1 MKTAEPL
8 PKTLSKGSA
17 ELHRI
22 VIYCEKGSGTQYNFQ
37 KPFCYRHLGSSEI
50 SLQPKQTY
58 RTACSDS
65 PDVLFLAF
73 EKKIATMDNVE
84 YSNYHDLL
92 GIAGDRRL
100 V

>member
-1 MKTAEPL
+1 MAAT
-8 PKTLSKGSA
+8 TRSCSA
-17 ELHRI
+17 SQSRSDNDFNK
-22 VIYCEKGSGTQYNFQ
+22 VI
-37 KPFCYRHLGSSEI
+37 
-50 SLQPKQTY
+50 
-58 RTACSDS
+58 
-65 PDVLFLAF
+65 FLAF